1 MKILVTGGLGFV
13 GTPLVESLS
22 LAGHKI
28 TIIDTG
34 WFGNYLSLSNNIE
47 LIKSDIRNPE
57 SLPDENFDTVIHLA
71 NIAND
76 PSVELNPVLS
86 WEVNVL
92 ATYELL
98 VWAKNHM
105 VKKFIYASSGSVY
118 GVKKEAFVTENL
130 DPVPISTY
138 NKTKMVAERVVMNFE
153 KNFSVYC
160 VRPATI
166 CGWSKKM
173 RLDLAVNGLTFDALS
188 KNRVTVQGGTQV
200 RPNIHIDDM
209 VSVYLHFV
217 NCNGLESGFY
227 NAGFENL
234 SINEIANL
242 ITGQIPATLE
252 TVQENDIR
260 SYRLDST
267 KLLNSGFSPKKTVKN
282 AILEIEEMFK
292 SGKLLDNI
300 DWHTVDKMKLLGLNN
315 SR

>member
-22 LAGHKI
+22 SAEHKI

-34 WFGNYLSLSNNIE
+34 WFGNYLSVAQNIE
-47 LIKSDIRNPE
+47 LITGDIRNSK
-57 SLPDENFDTVIHLA
+57 SLPDDNFDIVIHLA

-76 PSVELNPVLS
+76 PSVELNPSLS

-98 VWAKNHM
+98 MWAKSHK

-118 GVKKEAFVTENL
+118 GVKEETFVTEIL

-138 NKTKMVAERVVMNFE
+138 NKTKMVAEQVVMNFE
-153 KNFSVYC
+153 KNFLVYC
-160 VRPATI
+160 IRPATI

-188 KNRVTVQGGTQV
+188 KNKVTVQGGTQI

-217 NCNGLESGFY
+217 NSDNLESGFY

-234 SINEIANL
+234 SVNEIAQL
-242 ITGQIPATLE
+242 IIEHIPAALE
-252 TVQENDIR
+252 TVKENDVR

-282 AILEIEEMFK
+282 AILEMEEKFK
-292 SGKLLDNI
+292 RGKLLDNL
-300 DWHTVDKMKLLGLNN
+300 DWHTVDKMKQLGLNN
-315 SR
+315 SL